1 MKKEYQATNYESDLT
16 DKQWEAIK
24 EFFPSGNKSK
34 YHKRSLVEAVLYI
47 VKTGCQ
53 WRMLPHDYP
62 PRHMILYG
70 VFIAEQERTAYGTK

>member
-16 DKQWEAIK
+16 DKQWDAIK

-34 YHKRSLVEAVLYI
+34 YKRQAASGECYHMTI
-47 VKTGCQ
+47 R
-53 WRMLPHDYP
+53 RMI
-62 PRHMILYG
+62 RYG

>member
-1 MKKEYQATNYESDLT
+1 MKKEYQAINYESDLT

-62 PRHMILYG
+62 HMIRYG

>member
-47 VKTGCQ
+47 VKTGCHMTIR
-53 WRMLPHDYP
+53 RMI
-62 PRHMILYG
+62 RYG

>member
-16 DKQWEAIK
+16 DKQWETIK
-24 EFFPSGNKSK
+24 EFFPYGNKSK

-62 PRHMILYG
+62 PIRYG